1 MENYNLLLK
10 SLSDNAKTI
19 NKSGLCVEIRN
30 CYDREEGMRDN
41 RCIYASSVTRDDF
54 KFNKDKL
61 HPEFLANET
70 HLLGTENYTSELD
83 RLRQTFGWISTDKS
97 IGIQTSY
104 QEIPYKYGDVGFYK
118 YELVSDN
125 TDRPCM
131 IFIHGG
137 GFFAGSV
144 QTIENQCKYLA
155 YISNSVVIAVDYPLC
170 PENRFPCAVNACYSV
185 VNWVANNADKLKINP
200 KKICVGGDSAG
211 GNLALVCSI
220 IDRDEN
226 KHNIAY
232 QALIYPSLCK
242 AESVQN
248 PIFWSKDAY
257 NNPYNDEIIEGNI
270 KGVGQM
276 TDLVKN
282 WYLNEIDDIYN
293 PYISPIYAD
302 AKNLPKTLIITAE
315 YDFLTCSC
323 EEYSRILNKANVKNR
338 HICYGGIHH
347 GVFDWFNYL
356 PQSEDMILEIAKD
369 IATIY

>member
-1 MENYNLLLK
+1 MKNYNLLLK
-10 SLSDNAKTI
+10 SLSENAKTI
-19 NKSGLCVEIRN
+19 SKSGLDIEIRN
-30 CYDREEGMRDN
+30 CYDRKEGMRDP

-61 HPEFLANET
+61 HPEFLANEI
-70 HLLGTENYTSELD
+70 HLLGAENYTSELD
-83 RLRQTFGWISTDKS
+83 RLRQSFGWISTDKS
-97 IGIQTSY
+97 VNIQTSY
-104 QEIPYKYGDVGFYK
+104 EEIPYKYGNVGFYK
-118 YELVSDN
+118 YEQLSDDN
-125 TDRPCM
+125 NRPCM

-155 YISNSVVIAVDYPLC
+155 YISNALVIAVDYPLC
-170 PENRFPCAVNACYSV
+170 PENRFTCAVDACYSV
-185 VNWVANNADKLKINP
+185 INWAAYNADKLKINP
-200 KKICVGGDSAG
+200 QKICVGGDSAG

-220 IDRDEN
+220 RDRDEN

-257 NNPYNDEIIEGNI
+257 NNPYNDEIIEQNI

-276 TDLVKN
+276 SDLLKS
-282 WYLNEIDDIYN
+282 WYLNENDDVCN
-293 PYISPIYAD
+293 HYISPIYAD

-323 EEYSRILNKANVKNR
+323 EEYSHILNKANVKNR
-338 HICYGGIHH
+338 HIRYGGIHH

-369 IATIY
+369 MQKVT

>member
-61 HPEFLANET
+61 HPEFLANEI
-70 HLLGTENYTSELD
+70 HLLGTEIYTSELD

-144 QTIENQCKYLA
+144 
-155 YISNSVVIAVDYPLC
+155 
-170 PENRFPCAVNACYSV
+170 
-185 VNWVANNADKLKINP
+185 
-200 KKICVGGDSAG
+200 
-211 GNLALVCSI
+211 
-220 IDRDEN
+220 
-226 KHNIAY
+226 
-232 QALIYPSLCK
+232 
-242 AESVQN
+242 
-248 PIFWSKDAY
+248 
-257 NNPYNDEIIEGNI
+257 
-270 KGVGQM
+270 
-276 TDLVKN
+276 
-282 WYLNEIDDIYN
+282 
-293 PYISPIYAD
+293 
-302 AKNLPKTLIITAE
+302 
-315 YDFLTCSC
+315 
-323 EEYSRILNKANVKNR
+323 
-338 HICYGGIHH
+338 
-347 GVFDWFNYL
+347 
-356 PQSEDMILEIAKD
+356 
-369 IATIY
+369 